1 MRKFFP
7 LSALL
12 MLVVAVFSCSSS
24 DDDGDSGVS
33 SDVVLSTTAISVDA
47 GGGTKT
53 FAVKSSTTPSASSN
67 QSWCT
72 VSLSSS
78 TSNGTHTF
86 SVDVSASTE
95 TSERTATITV
105 KVGSSYSATVE
116 VTQAAADGLSL
127 SATSFAVEAAGGDIS
142 IEVTSNG
149 DYDYEIGAS
158 WITAASTRSTST
170 MSSETLTFTVAQNVS
185 SGTRT
190 GTITFTL
197 GSASAVATITQSGSD
212 ATTITADA
220 WDIAAQMYPGWNLGN
235 TMESNGSGLNAE
247 TYWQSTKTTQ
257 AIIDFVASCGFKSIR
272 IPCNWYSHFDSGTT
286 TINSEWIARV
296 KEVVDYCIID
306 GLYVVLNDHYD
317 LGWLQDSFD
326 DISDEAVAANS
337 EILSA
342 IWTQVA
348 EYFVDYDEHLLFAG
362 LNEPDAATSAK
373 TAALIKY
380 EQVFVDAVRATGGN
394 NALRTLVV
402 QGPATDID
410 NTYNLYTAMPTDSAE
425 DRLMMEV
432 HYYSPWNFCGLEE
445 DASWG
450 VMQYYFSSD
459 NHVSGSNRNVSSS
472 YEESYIQSQFAKMK
486 EKFCEAG
493 YPVLLGEYGC
503 QWRDVSSDGD
513 QDKHNASVKAF
524 HKAVNQYA
532 ISNGLIPVV
541 WDINY
546 CSHPTMTIIRRS
558 DCSVYCSYALEGI
571 QEGIAAGS
579 WPY

>member
-1 MRKFFP
+1 
-7 LSALL
+7 
-12 MLVVAVFSCSSS
+12 MLAMVVAVTAIAACSS
-24 DDDGDSGVS
+24 DDDGDGSSS
-33 SDVVLSTTAISVDA
+33 SDVTLSTTAISVDA
-47 GGGTKT
+47 DGGTKT
-53 FAVKSSTTPSASSN
+53 LSVKAGSQPTVTSD

-78 TSNGTHTF
+78 TSSGVYTY
-86 SVDVSASTE
+86 SVAVSANTE
-95 TSERTATITV
+95 TDNRTATITV
-105 KVGSSYSATVE
+105 TVGSSYSATVT
-116 VTQAAADGLSL
+116 VTQSAADGLSL
-127 SATSFAVEAAGGDIS
+127 GETSYTVDAAGGDIA

-149 DYDYEIGAS
+149 DYEYEIGVS
-158 WITAASTRSTST
+158 WITEASTKAVSMMTT
-170 MSSETLTFTVAQNVS
+170 ETLTFTVAQNVS

-197 GSASAVATITQSGSD
+197 GDVSATATVTQSGTE

-220 WDIAAQMYPGWNLGN
+220 WDIASEMYPGWNLGN

-257 AIIDFVASCGFKSIR
+257 TIIDFVASCGFKSVR

-286 TINSEWIARV
+286 TINSSWIARV

-317 LGWLQDSFD
+317 LGWLESSFS
-326 DISDEAVAANS
+326 DISDSNVAAKS
-337 EILSA
+337 DTLSA

-362 LNEPDAATSAK
+362 LNEPDASTSAK
-373 TAALIKY
+373 TAVLIEY

-402 QGPATDID
+402 QGPSTDID
-410 NTYNLYTAMPTDSAE
+410 NTYSLYTAMPTDSAQ
-425 DRLMMEV
+425 DRLMLEV
-432 HYYSPWNFCGLEE
+432 HYYSPWQFCGLEE

-459 NHVSGSNRNVSSS
+459 NHVSGSSRNVDSA
-472 YEESYIQSQFAKMK
+472 YEEDYINSQFAKMK
-486 EKFCEAG
+486 TKFCDAG
-493 YPVLLGEYGC
+493 YPVILGEYGC

-532 ISNGLIPVV
+532 VDNGLIPFV

-546 CSHPTMTIIRRS
+546 CSRPTMTVIMRS
-558 DCSVYCSYALEGI
+558 NCSVYCSYAMEGI
-571 QEGIAAGS
+571 TEGIAAGT

>member
-7 LSALL
+7 LAALL
-12 MLVVAVFSCSSS
+12 MLVATVFSCSSS
-24 DDDGDSGVS
+24 DDDGDEGSS
-33 SDVVLSTTAISVDA
+33 SDVVLSTTEISVDA
-47 GGGTKT
+47 EGGTKS
-53 FAVKSSTTPSASSN
+53 FAVKSSTTPTTTSN
-67 QSWCT
+67 QSWCA

-86 SVDVSASTE
+86 SVEVSASTE
-95 TSERTATITV
+95 TSERAATITV
-105 KVGSSYSATVE
+105 KVGSSYSATVT
-116 VTQAAADGLSL
+116 VTQGAADSISL

-142 IEVTSNG
+142 IEVTANG

-158 WITAASTRSTST
+158 WISASSTS
-170 MSSETLTFTVAQNVS
+170 SDVLVFTVAQNVS

-197 GSASAVATITQSGSD
+197 GSASAVATITQSGTD
-212 ATTITADA
+212 ASTITADA

-235 TMESNGSGLNAE
+235 TMESNGSGLSAE

-257 AIIDFVASCGFKSIR
+257 TIIDFVASCGFKSIR

-286 TINSEWIARV
+286 TINSSWIARV

-326 DISDEAVAANS
+326 DVSDSNVSAKS
-337 EILSA
+337 DTLKA

-373 TAALIKY
+373 TTALIKY

-410 NTYNLYTAMPTDSAE
+410 NTYSLYTAMPTDSAE

-432 HYYSPWNFCGLEE
+432 HYYTPWNFCGLEE

-532 ISNGLIPVV
+532 ISNGLIPFV

-546 CSHPTMTIIRRS
+546 CSQPTMTVLKRS
-558 DCSVYCSYALEGI
+558 NCSVYCSYAMEGI
-571 QEGIAAGS
+571 TEGISAGS